1 MKIIEEKDF
10 EEEVKSGKVIVDF
23 FATWCMPC
31 KMMGQIFE
39 RMEETLNPDEKIIK
53 VDVDE
58 CENLSRKFGVLSIP
72 TLVFFKDGQMI
83 SKHVG
88 LMQEEEV
95 REILDKM

>member
-31 KMMGQIFE
+31 KMMGQILE
-39 RMEETLNPDEKIIK
+39 RMEETLNLDEKIIK

-95 REILDKM
+95 REELDKM

>member
-31 KMMGQIFE
+31 KMMGQILE
-39 RMEETLNPDEKIIK
+39 RMEETSNLDEKIIK

-95 REILDKM
+95 REELDKM

>member
-39 RMEETLNPDEKIIK
+39 RMEDTLKPDEKIIK

-95 REILDKM
+95 REIFDKM

>member
-31 KMMGQIFE
+31 KMMGQILE
-39 RMEETLNPDEKIIK
+39 RMEETLNLDEKIIK

-58 CENLSRKFGVLSIP
+58 CKNLSRKFGVLSIP

-95 REILDKM
+95 REELDKM

>member
-10 EEEVKSGKVIVDF
+10 EEEVKSGKVVVDF

-39 RMEETLNPDEKIIK
+39 RMEGSLKSDEKIIK

-58 CENLSRKFGVLSIP
+58 CENLSRRFGVLSIP
-72 TLVFFKDGQMI
+72 TLVFFKDGQMV

-95 REILDKM
+95 REELDKM

>member
-95 REILDKM
+95 REELDKM

>member
-31 KMMGQIFE
+31 KMMGQILE
-39 RMEETLNPDEKIIK
+39 RMEETLNLDEKIIK

>member
-10 EEEVKSGKVIVDF
+10 EEEVKSGKVVIDF

-39 RMEETLNPDEKIIK
+39 RMEDSLKSDEKIIK

-58 CENLSRKFGVLSIP
+58 CENLSRRFGVLSIP
-72 TLVFFKDGQMI
+72 TLVFFKDGQMV

-95 REILDKM
+95 REELDKM

>member
-10 EEEVKSGKVIVDF
+10 EEEVKSCKVIVDF

-31 KMMGQIFE
+31 KMMGQILE
-39 RMEETLNPDEKIIK
+39 RMEETLNLDEKIIK

>member
-10 EEEVKSGKVIVDF
+10 EEEVKSGKVVVDF

-39 RMEETLNPDEKIIK
+39 RMEDSLKSDEKIIK

-58 CENLSRKFGVLSIP
+58 CENLSRRFGVLSIP
-72 TLVFFKDGQMI
+72 TLVFFKDGQMV

-95 REILDKM
+95 REELDKM